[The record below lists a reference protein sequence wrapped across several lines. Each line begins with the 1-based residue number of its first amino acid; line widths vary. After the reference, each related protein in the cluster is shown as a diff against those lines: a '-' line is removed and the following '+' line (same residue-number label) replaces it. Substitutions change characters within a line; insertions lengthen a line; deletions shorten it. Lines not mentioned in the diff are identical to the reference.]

1 MKFKYTARDG
11 MGEAQE
17 GKISAESREEA
28 TQLLEADGLRVEE
41 IEENFESGI
50 FARGI
55 KKNEIIYL
63 TSQLAIMVDTGITLS
78 TALNG
83 IAEQTDNPTLRN
95 MLMDLRNQVEGGED
109 FSVALAKYPKYF
121 DRTFVALI
129 RASEQTGTLG
139 SMLDRISG
147 FLRSQ
152 LETGSKVR
160 AAMAYPGVMMC
171 IAIAV
176 TTFLLTVILPKFTPI
191 FEKQGAALPVP
202 TKIILVVS
210 HVMIDYWYLWLLGI
224 GSAVGGFL
232 YGRNTTFGRMTLD
245 GLRIHLP
252 LFGPMFRKATLS
264 RSLSTLATMLQ
275 SGVTVLDSIRL
286 CAEVAGNYWY
296 EQAWLHVVEKITEGD
311 RIAESLK
318 GNKLFPKTLLQM
330 ISSGEETGRLDY
342 VLEKVSTYYDREVE
356 TSIKGLTS
364 MIEPLLITVMG
375 AVVGTIGMG
384 IMLPIFQLSKGH

>member
-1 MKFKYTARDG
+1 MKYKYTARDE
-11 MGEAQE
+11 MGETQA
-17 GKISAESREEA
+17 GKIEADSREEA
-28 TQLLEADGLRVEE
+28 TQKLEEDGLRVQE
-41 IEENFESGI
+41 IEENLENGI

-55 KKNEIIYL
+55 KQTEIVYL

-95 MLMDLRNQVEGGED
+95 VLMDLRNQVEAGED
-109 FSVALAKYPKYF
+109 FSIALGKYPKHF

-139 SMLDRISG
+139 AMLDRISG
-147 FLRSQ
+147 FMRNQ
-152 LETGSKVR
+152 LETGGKVR
-160 AAMAYPGVMMC
+160 AAMAYPGVMMV
-171 IAIAV
+171 IATAV

-191 FEKQGAALPVP
+191 FEKQGAALPAP
-202 TKIILVVS
+202 TKLILFVS
-210 HVMIDYWYLWLLGI
+210 HALLDYKYFWIVGI
-224 GSAVGGFL
+224 VGAAVGFF
-232 YGRNTTFGRMTLD
+232 YGKDTKIGRMTLD
-245 GLRIHLP
+245 GLRINFP

-275 SGVTVLDSIRL
+275 SGVTVLDSIKL
-286 CAEVAGNYWY
+286 CAEVSGNYWY
-296 EQAWLHVVEKITEGD
+296 EQAWMHVVDKITEGD

-318 GNKLFPKTLLQM
+318 GNSLFPKTLLQM

-342 VLEKVSTYYDREVE
+342 VLNKVSSYYDREVE

-364 MIEPLLITVMG
+364 MIEPILISVMG